1 MKRLMEA
8 LLVKAADI
16 FVIIA
21 VFIAILTILLKL
33 LGVVGP

>member
-8 LLVKAADI
+8 LLVKAVDI

>member
-1 MKRLMEA
+1 M
-8 LLVKAADI
+8 VKAADI